1 MADYIIPDDCCYI
14 KQVGMVRK
22 LRSSGFE
29 FDNADRSGYYG
40 VDADEVDATR

>member
-1 MADYIIPDDCCYI
+1 MADSIIPVTAATLH
-14 KQVGMVRK
+14 QVGMVRK

-29 FDNADRSGYYG
+29 FDNSDRSGYYG